1 MKHFGCTVMAS
12 KYGFELSR
20 DKYAIISNKN
30 SLPKFN
36 SMKDAQADEEGTT
49 YTDEWCKEYRQ
60 LILQNYDLNMRFF
73 ASLNHDEFQSELE
86 AFLKKNKAFVEVS
99 DLTEYSG
106 VSGYYVMVLDKY
118 CQVYIGTTNNIRRRI
133 QQHWSN
139 SKSFDRL
146 LFPMYAVNKSVLSID
161 SFRALDTTR
170 IYVCATKKTYV
181 SDNKYINDVS
191 PQYVCNRIGGGMLS
205 GGLLGFLK
213 AGSTIKSRKLDQVN
227 RILVSVKLT
236 CVVIAQ

>member
-36 SMKDAQADEEGTT
+36 SMKDAYADEEGTT

-118 CQVYIGTTNNIRRRI
+118 CQVYIGTTN
-133 QQHWSN
+133 
-139 SKSFDRL
+139 
-146 LFPMYAVNKSVLSID
+146 V
-161 SFRALDTTR
+161 T
-170 IYVCATKKTYV
+170 
-181 SDNKYINDVS
+181 
-191 PQYVCNRIGGGMLS
+191 
-205 GGLLGFLK
+205 
-213 AGSTIKSRKLDQVN
+213 
-227 RILVSVKLT
+227 
-236 CVVIAQ
+236 AQ